1 MVPLLGIQG
10 MAMVEPMGSVGPV
23 KPWICTGRHH
33 GRGTADCPRNLHH
46 HHDEKCTDPTK
57 PTAPLTPSV
66 VTSRHWTREGLDQP
80 LRSIELRD
88 GAQSVIV
95 LHHDDEA
102 LLVKTWSP
110 FCGTWMRPVYCGPS
124 ALYPTS
130 PNVRI
135 NVRADGRIDVYSA
148 RESAWLR

>member
-66 VTSRHWTREGLDQP
+66 VTSRHWTRAGLDRP

-88 GAQSVIV
+88 GAQPVEV

-102 LLVKTWSP
+102 RFVTTPLSP
-110 FCGTWMRPVYCGPS
+110 FGVWHIPVYCGP
-124 ALYPTS
+124 AAPYPTS

-148 RESAWLR
+148 CEPVGLR